1 MTVTAAHDRA
11 PTSPQL
17 LVVILG
23 LLSAF
28 APLATDLYLPG
39 FPLLAQSFGVGDDR
53 VQITLSVFFLGLAL
67 GQALYGPVI
76 DRYGR
81 RGPLL
86 AGIAIYIAGTL
97 VCLVTTDI
105 NLFTAARFV
114 EAVGGCAGMV
124 VGRAIV
130 NDLYD
135 ETEGARALSLLMI
148 VMTMM
153 PIVAPGIGGIILA
166 VASWRAIFVV
176 ILIIGTGCGL
186 LTFLLLPETL
196 PADKRSRTPLSAGLA
211 DYGRLL
217 RNHSFLLPTLAGGFA
232 LGCMFAFISGS
243 PFVLIQ
249 LHHVGERSFGYLFG
263 LVALGLVIAAQVNR
277 SALSRWSTATLLSA
291 ALTANVVA
299 SLILIAA
306 AGSHSLWVM
315 FIPLWLTIASVG
327 FIGANA
333 TAIAMAAAG
342 SASGSGSALIG
353 VLQFACAFAASAVV
367 SQTQN
372 ATAYPMTLTIL
383 ACATLARLTWAL
395 ACIVDRRRRTI
406 SAGG

>member
-1 MTVTAAHDRA
+1 MTLAATQDRT
-11 PTSPQL
+11 PSSSRL
-17 LVVILG
+17 IIVILG

-39 FPLLAQSFGVGDDR
+39 FRLLAESFGVGDDR
-53 VQITLSVFFLGLAL
+53 IQLTLSVFFLGMAL

-86 AGIAIYIAGTL
+86 AGIALYIAGTV

-105 NLFTAARFV
+105 TLFTAARFV
-114 EAVGGCAGMV
+114 EAIGGCAGMV

-135 ETEGARALSLLMI
+135 ETEGARALSLLMM
-148 VMTMM
+148 VMTLM
-153 PIVAPGIGGIILA
+153 PIAAPSLGALILSL
-166 VASWRAIFVV
+166 ASWRAIFVV
-176 ILIIGTGCGL
+176 ILAIGGACGL
-186 LTFLLLPETL
+186 LTFWLLPESL
-196 PADKRSRTPLSAGLA
+196 PAERRSRTPLREGFA
-211 DYGRLL
+211 DYWQLL
-217 RNHSFLLPTLAGGFA
+217 RTPAFLLPTLAGGFA
-232 LGCMFAFISGS
+232 MGAMFAFISGS

-249 LHHVGERSFGYLFG
+249 LHHVGEQNFGYLFG
-263 LVALGLVIAAQVNR
+263 LVAIGLVVAAQVNR
-277 SALSRWSTATLLSA
+277 SALSRWSTAALLGA

-299 SLILIAA
+299 SLVLIAV
-306 AGSHSLWVM
+306 AGSHHLAVM
-315 FIPLWLTIASVG
+315 FVPLWLTIASVG

-342 SASGSGSALIG
+342 NAAGSGSALIG
-353 VLQFACAFAASAVV
+353 VLQFACAFAASGVV

-372 ATAYPMTLTIL
+372 GTAYPMTLTIL

-395 ACIVDRRRRTI
+395 ASVAGRRGRTT
-406 SAGG
+406 AAR